1 MVEKSRLVDGIR
13 VSRIDVNDPQT
24 REYYQH
30 RLLDRFQGDR
40 YKAIVTL
47 DEQYGAVKLAMVHV
61 IDLHNPY
68 YLMSDE
74 SGGTRFWLEP
84 VHRALLSSRT
94 SDGSPYVSEAWEA
107 ARRFLNKY
115 DGTWRTKQGSY
126 GYLCIDLAMRPASEM
141 DDFLYGII
149 M

>member
-13 VSRIDVNDPQT
+13 VSRIDVNNPQT

-107 ARRFLNKY
+107 ARKFLNKY
-115 DGTWRTKQGSY
+115 DQTWRTKQGNY